1 MIAQTLCSIR
11 ECKSGTMRLE
21 IPQQLLPKSKSNASS
36 QQSASSAQMYLQDIK
51 VIDCQRR
58 LTQLS
63 HSLEHRKT

>member
-1 MIAQTLCSIR
+1 MISQTLRTIR

-21 IPQQLLPKSKSNASS
+21 PPQQQSQKKFSSS
-36 QQSASSAQMYLQDIK
+36 QTLQQYIQEIK